1 MGQIY
6 LALGLCVALGVR
18 GRSQDSQS
26 CDFTLNTLIFLE
38 VSRTFLGFLLPF
50 SPSKRTSSKTK
61 NTTPT

>member
-50 SPSKRTSSKTK
+50 
-61 NTTPT
+61 TTCPFRWGKVDT